1 MAMPRASELYPV
13 HPWMEKYFLMFN
25 NTGGNDVV
33 ELLHDDDTSAFAN
46 VVRYLLICSVR
57 SQYTLLLKLH
67 EAEALHEI
75 SGGAPCGSGDML
87 QRWVMFGK
95 AMQKAGCD
103 LPHNLIAETEELLK
117 E

>member
-57 SQYTLLLKLH
+57 
-67 EAEALHEI
+67 
-75 SGGAPCGSGDML
+75 
-87 QRWVMFGK
+87 
-95 AMQKAGCD
+95 
-103 LPHNLIAETEELLK
+103 
-117 E
+117 

>member
-57 SQYTLLLKLH
+57 SQYTLLMKLH
-67 EAEALHEI
+67 EEGLLADAAEA
-75 SGGAPCGSGDML
+75 
-87 QRWVMFGK
+87 
-95 AMQKAGCD
+95 GC
-103 LPHNLIAETEELLK
+103 LPTQLS
-117 E
+117 